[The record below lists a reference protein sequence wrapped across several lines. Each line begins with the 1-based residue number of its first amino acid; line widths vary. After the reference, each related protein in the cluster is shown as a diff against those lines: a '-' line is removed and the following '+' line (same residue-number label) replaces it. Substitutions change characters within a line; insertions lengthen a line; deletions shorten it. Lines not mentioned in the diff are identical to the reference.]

1 MPGTSAPTAALAP
14 HGLDAPVNREAL
26 PTALETPVA
35 LPRSGNPTAADFGL
49 SEPLAPRHG
58 FYVPVRAKFAIALTI
73 GLAWSALSVWL
84 SLQWLGDL
92 SELLGRPLALFV
104 IAFIAYVPGFMN
116 AFLIASILMDRR
128 PERRQLDRYPGIS
141 ILVACYN
148 EESSISATIGS
159 LADQGYA
166 GAMQVLILDDGSTD
180 GSVAAAQ
187 AAIAAAALKPGHRIE
202 ILRGDRNIGKAG
214 VLNRGLAL
222 CQHDIVITIDGDS
235 WVYHDAV
242 QRLVER
248 YVADPPNTRAVAGAV
263 LVRNSRENWLTR
275 VQEWDYFHGIAA
287 VKRMQ
292 SMYHGTLVAQGAFS
306 LYDRQALV
314 EVGGW
319 PECVGEDIVVSWALL
334 ERGYRIGYCE
344 DAIVF
349 TSVPERLI
357 QFARQRKRWSRG
369 LLEAF
374 KMHPG
379 LLIKARLTLI
389 FIWWNVL
396 FLPLDLVYTFAFIPG
411 VVLALFGHYYL
422 AGVMTLLVLPLAAL
436 WNGFIYRVQHT
447 MFKRQDLKVRR
458 NLSGFFMYVLGY
470 SMILQP
476 ICVWGYASE
485 LLGLRKRWDTK

>member
-1 MPGTSAPTAALAP
+1 MNREVELAP
-14 HGLDAPVNREAL
+14 ILATPAKPAPAPSL
-26 PTALETPVA
+26 ATQY
-35 LPRSGNPTAADFGL
+35 GL
-49 SEPLAPRHG
+49 SEPLAPRRG
-58 FYVPVRAKFAIALTI
+58 FYVPIRAKFAIALTS
-73 GLAWSALSVWL
+73 GLAWAALSVWL

-92 SELLGRPLALFV
+92 AGVLGLPLALFV

-128 PERRQLDRYPGIS
+128 PERRHLDRYPGLS

-148 EESSISATIGS
+148 EEASIAATIGS
-159 LADQGYA
+159 LATQGYS

-180 GSVAAAQ
+180 GSLAAAE
-187 AAIAAAALKPGHRIE
+187 AAIAAAAFQPGHTIE
-202 ILRGDRNIGKAG
+202 VVRGGRNIGKAG
-214 VLNRGLAL
+214 VLNRGLAM
-222 CQHDIVITIDGDS
+222 CTHDIVITIDGDS
-235 WVYHDAV
+235 WVYNDAI

-248 YVADPPNTRAVAGAV
+248 YIADPPNTRAVAGAV

-314 EVGGW
+314 DVGGW

-334 ERGYRIGYCE
+334 EQGHRIGYCE

-349 TSVPERLI
+349 TSVPDRLV

-374 KMHPG
+374 KMHPR
-379 LLIKARLTLI
+379 LLVKARLTVI

-411 VVLALFGHYYL
+411 IVLALFGHYYL

-458 NLSGFFMYVLGY
+458 NLRGFFMYVLGY

-476 ICVWGYASE
+476 ICVWGYVSE
-485 LLGLRKRWDTK
+485 LLGLRKRWGTK

>member
-1 MPGTSAPTAALAP
+1 MSREDELARIQAKQATPDPTSSLATQ
-14 HGLDAPVNREAL
+14 L
-26 PTALETPVA
+26 
-35 LPRSGNPTAADFGL
+35 GL
-49 SEPLAPRHG
+49 SEPLEPWRG
-58 FYVPVRAKFAIALTI
+58 FYVPIRAKFAIALT
-73 GLAWSALSVWL
+73 AALVWTAFSVWL
-84 SLQWLGDL
+84 SLLWLDDL
-92 SELLGRPLALFV
+92 SRLLGLPLALFV
-104 IAFIAYVPGFMN
+104 ITFVAYVPGFMN

-128 PERRQLDRYPGIS
+128 PERRHLDHYPGIS

-148 EESSISATIGS
+148 EEASIAATIGS
-159 LADQGYA
+159 IAAQGYS
-166 GAMQVLILDDGSTD
+166 GAMQVFILDDGSTD
-180 GSVAAAQ
+180 GSLAAAE
-187 AAIAAAALKPGHRIE
+187 AAIAGAAFKHGHAIE
-202 ILRGDRNIGKAG
+202 VIRGGRNIGKAG

-222 CQHDIVITIDGDS
+222 CTHDIIITIDGDS
-235 WVYHDAV
+235 WVYDDAI

-248 YVADPPNTRAVAGAV
+248 YIADPPNTRAVAGAV

-314 EVGGW
+314 DVGGW

-334 ERGYRIGYCE
+334 EQGHRIGYCE

-349 TSVPERLI
+349 TSVPDQLV
-357 QFARQRKRWSRG
+357 QFAQQRKRWSRG

-374 KMHPG
+374 KLHPR
-379 LLIKARLTLI
+379 LLAKPRLTLI

-411 VVLALFGHYYL
+411 IVLALFGHYYL
-422 AGVMTLLVLPLAAL
+422 AGVMTLLVLPLAAV

-458 NLSGFFMYVLGY
+458 NLGGFFMYVLGY

-476 ICVWGYASE
+476 ICVWGYLSE
-485 LLGLRKRWDTK
+485 LLGLRKHWGTK

>member
-1 MPGTSAPTAALAP
+1 M
-14 HGLDAPVNREAL
+14 NREAE
-26 PTALETPVA
+26 PAPIHA
-35 LPRSGNPTAADFGL
+35 KRAIPDPASSFDAQFGL
-49 SEPLAPRHG
+49 SEPLAPRRG
-58 FYVPVRAKFAIALTI
+58 FYVPIRAKFAIALAAA
-73 GLAWSALSVWL
+73 LVWMALSVWL
-84 SLQWLGDL
+84 SLLWLDDL
-92 SELLGRPLALFV
+92 SGLLGLPLALFV
-104 IAFIAYVPGFMN
+104 IVFIAYVPGFMN

-128 PERRQLDRYPGIS
+128 PERRHLDRYPGIS

-148 EESSISATIGS
+148 EEVSIAATIGS
-159 LADQGYA
+159 IAAQGYS

-180 GSVAAAQ
+180 GSLAAAE
-187 AAIAAAALKPGHRIE
+187 AAIAGASFKHGHDIE
-202 ILRGDRNIGKAG
+202 VVRGKRNIGKAG
-214 VLNRGLAL
+214 VLNGGLAL
-222 CQHDIVITIDGDS
+222 CKHNIVITIDGDS
-235 WVYHDAV
+235 WVYDDAI

-248 YVADPPNTRAVAGAV
+248 YIADPPNTRAVAGAV

-314 EVGGW
+314 DVGGW

-334 ERGYRIGYCE
+334 EQGYRIGYCE

-349 TSVPERLI
+349 TSVPDRLT

-374 KMHPG
+374 KLHPR
-379 LLIKARLTLI
+379 LLVKPRLTLI

-411 VVLALFGHYYL
+411 IVLALFGYYYL
-422 AGVMTLLVLPLAAL
+422 AGIMTLLVLPLAAL
-436 WNGFIYRVQHT
+436 WNAFIYRVQHA
-447 MFKRQDLKVRR
+447 MFKRQDLNVRR

-476 ICVWGYASE
+476 ICVWGYLSE
-485 LLGLRKRWDTK
+485 LLGLRKHWGTK